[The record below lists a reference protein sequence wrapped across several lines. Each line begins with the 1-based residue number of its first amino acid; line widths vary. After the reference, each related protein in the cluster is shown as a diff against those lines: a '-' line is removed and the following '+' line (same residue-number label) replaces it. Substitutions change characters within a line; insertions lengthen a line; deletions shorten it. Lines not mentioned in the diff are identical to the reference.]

1 MDIELRNDRIP
12 RNPFD
17 RQFLDMSTRS
27 STVLENSCVGVGKA
41 KLKSN
46 FASSNT
52 LDSFVFFCPCVFRR
66 GYEGDRGQTVGPVLL
81 GP

>member
-1 MDIELRNDRIP
+1 M
-12 RNPFD
+12 
-17 RQFLDMSTRS
+17 FLAVEKTLSEEADEAGMAKYLFSSSSTRS

-52 LDSFVFFCPCVFRR
+52 LVA
-66 GYEGDRGQTVGPVLL
+66 
-81 GP
+81 